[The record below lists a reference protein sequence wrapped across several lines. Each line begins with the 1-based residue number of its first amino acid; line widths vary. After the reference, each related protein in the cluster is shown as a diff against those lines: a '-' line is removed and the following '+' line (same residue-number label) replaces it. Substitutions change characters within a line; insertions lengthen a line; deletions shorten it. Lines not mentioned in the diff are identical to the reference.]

1 MNKLSQFIFCF
12 VLILNLFGCVFN
24 YGPSLRNEYSH
35 NIELN
40 VYYEDGTKK
49 TGLIY
54 LCQSQSLGK
63 ENSSIKKIEVLS
75 NRKVIHKFNKADVE
89 KMLEKEKSESG
100 DWVIEPKGVRWST
113 DRECWVN
120 LK

>member
-1 MNKLSQFIFCF
+1 MNKLCQFILCL
-12 VLILNLFGCVFN
+12 VLVFNIFGCSFS
-24 YGPSLRNEYSH
+24 YGPHLRNEYSH

-40 VYYEDGTKK
+40 VYYEDGTKT

-63 ENSSIKKIEVLS
+63 QKTSIKTIEVLS
-75 NRKVIHKFNKADVE
+75 SREIIHKFNKADVE
-89 KMLEKEKSESG
+89 KMLQKKKAENG
-100 DWVIEPKGVRWST
+100 DWVIEPEGVRWST